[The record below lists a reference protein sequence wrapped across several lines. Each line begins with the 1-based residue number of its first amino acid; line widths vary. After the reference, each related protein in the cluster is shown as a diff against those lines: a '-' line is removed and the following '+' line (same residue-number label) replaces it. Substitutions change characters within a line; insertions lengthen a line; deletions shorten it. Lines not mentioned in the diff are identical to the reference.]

1 MTPGGENMQSP
12 LPACVRTYGSGRLA
26 APEPETIMLRASA
39 TILIALLLTGPA
51 WAGDEPSS
59 EDDKQA
65 DLEALTEVISRAELV
80 ADAVSAYN
88 AANAVERGNI
98 AVNLAYMKKM
108 LTFGKVDYAVY
119 AARWVLSA
127 EPDNALA
134 LSVIGYCDAT
144 SGDVESAL
152 PGIVRALEQLPD
164 DESLLADAGQL
175 LAWLD
180 VQEELLS
187 WPEDIERIIAAN
199 RGEWDAQADF
209 RQAYDDAAAVL
220 GQFEE
225 AIFAAGD
232 AAEEIRRV
240 GLAIEDEIAVLTERL
255 EPIDAEIYS
264 LQVELAYVEAELDGT
279 YRNAAQLRRR
289 INNANARIA
298 ELEAKSP
305 RTPAEELELARLRSD
320 VVSYRQALRARRGRR
335 DRHQLR
341 QRADELR
348 DMIRDNQRERDEIV
362 VYMRGLHREMRDAKD
377 DLDQAEAELVVL
389 QSDRRKMI
397 RGIGRLLEWR
407 LPAIDGVVIDVVA
420 AGEDYVARTNPP
432 ARALSDEANAAGK
445 LRLARK
451 YIEIDKPEMAI
462 RYLQLLLETF
472 PESEVADEARK
483 LLERLHRQA
492 EGAT

>member
-1 MTPGGENMQSP
+1 MIRVS
-12 LPACVRTYGSGRLA
+12 V
-26 APEPETIMLRASA
+26 
-39 TILIALLLTGPA
+39 TILIALLLAGPA
-51 WAGDEPSS
+51 WAGDEPSCQ
-59 EDDKQA
+59 DDKQA
-65 DLEALTEVISRAELV
+65 DLEALTEVISRVELV

-88 AANAVERGNI
+88 AANAVERGNVE
-98 AVNLAYMKKM
+98 VNLAYMKKM

-134 LSVIGYCDAT
+134 LSVIGYCHAT

-152 PGIVRALEQLPD
+152 PGIIRALEQLPD

-180 VQEELLS
+180 VQEGPLS
-187 WPEDIERIIAAN
+187 WPEGIERIIAAN
-199 RGEWDAQADF
+199 RGEWEGRADF

-220 GQFEE
+220 GQFDE
-225 AIFAAGD
+225 AIFAAAD
-232 AAEEIRRV
+232 AVEEIRRA

-255 EPIDAEIYS
+255 APIDAEIYW
-264 LQVELAYVEAELDGT
+264 LQLELADVEAELDGT
-279 YRNAAQLRRR
+279 HRAAAQLRRQ
-289 INNANARIA
+289 INIANARIA

-320 VVSYRQALRARRGRR
+320 VASYERAALRAARGRR
-335 DRHQLR
+335 DRNYLR

-362 VYMRGLHREMRDAKD
+362 VYIRGLRREMRDAKD
-377 DLDQAEAELVVL
+377 DLDRAEAELVVL

-420 AGEDYVARTNPP
+420 AGEDYVARTDLP
-432 ARALSDEANAAGK
+432 ARMLSDEANAAGK

-462 RYLQLLLETF
+462 RYLQLLLESF
-472 PESEVADEARK
+472 PDSQVADEARE
-483 LLERLHRQA
+483 LLERLQVQS
-492 EGAT
+492 